1 MLDFHNMLIIL
12 IYLLCDFLDKI
23 HTLNLLS
30 FLLFQKQTN
39 YLNYV
44 KNTIQKN
51 TILILIFLI
60 NNLKVNDT
68 YSFPV

>member
-23 HTLNLLS
+23 HILNLLS

-44 KNTIQKN
+44 KNTIQKK
-51 TILILIFLI
+51 ILF
-60 NNLKVNDT
+60 
-68 YSFPV
+68 SF